1 MQNLFVFFLIMLT
14 AVISIPE
21 DALAQITAEPEL
33 ITSPAQSNEL
43 MNTLP
48 QEKGPVIVTASFE
61 LRDINDI
68 NDEAETFEFTGVLKL
83 SWHDP
88 RQAFDPVDEGVK
100 EKLYLGNFQFTE
112 MYTGWFPQ
120 VVLVNK
126 SGLYEKHGVL
136 LRVSPDG
143 SITLLE
149 AVDAAAKVDLNLQR
163 YPFDRQR
170 LEAVFEV
177 LGFDSNE
184 VVFKGEPGSING
196 VLNFDQLFQMPQWYL
211 TEINSLIRT
220 RNYTTIAGN
229 GTATSTFVVSMDLQR
244 RSFFILRLVVLPLMV
259 IVILS
264 WSVFWMDK
272 SSLGDRISVSFIGIL
287 TVVAYQMVLGEILP
301 RIAYINLMNL
311 FLNISFLTICA
322 SVIVNLRVSHF
333 DRHGKSEEGD
343 RLDLRCRWIFPMS
356 YFGLL
361 LVAALMAFFLLP
373 LL

>member
-1 MQNLFVFFLIMLT
+1 MQNLFVFLVAMLMAAT
-14 AVISIPE
+14 SIPE
-21 DALAQITAEPEL
+21 EALAQITAEPEL
-33 ITSPAQSNEL
+33 ITSPAQSNEF

-48 QEKGPVIVTASFE
+48 PGKGPVIVTASFE

-88 RQAFDPVDEGVK
+88 RQAFDPVAEGIE
-100 EKLYLGNFQFTE
+100 EKMYMGSFQFNE
-112 MYTGWFPQ
+112 IFTGWFPQ
-120 VVLVNK
+120 VILVNE

-136 LRVSPDG
+136 LRVRPDG
-143 SITLLE
+143 SLTLLE
-149 AVDAAAKVDLNLQR
+149 TVDAAAKVDLNLQR

-170 LEAVFEV
+170 LEAIFEV

-184 VVFKGEPGSING
+184 VVLRVEPGSNDG

-211 TEINSLIRT
+211 TGINSSIGT
-220 RNYTTIAGN
+220 RNNTPIAGN

-244 RSFFILRLVVLPLMV
+244 RSFFILRLVVLPLM
-259 IVILS
+259 IMVILS

-272 SSLGDRISVSFIGIL
+272 SSLGDRTSVSFIGIL

-333 DRHGKSEEGD
+333 DGQGKAEVGD
-343 RLDLRCRWIFPMS
+343 RLDRRCRWMFPMI

>member
-1 MQNLFVFFLIMLT
+1 MQNLFVFLLVLLT
-14 AVISIPE
+14 AATSIPE

-33 ITSPAQSNEL
+33 ITSPAQSNEF

-48 QEKGPVIVTASFE
+48 PGKGPVIVTASFE

-88 RQAFDPVDEGVK
+88 RQAFDPAAEGIE
-100 EKLYLGNFQFTE
+100 EKMYMGSFQFNE
-112 MYTGWFPQ
+112 IFTGWFPQ
-120 VVLVNK
+120 VVLVNE

-136 LRVSPDG
+136 LRVRPDG
-143 SITLLE
+143 SLTLLE
-149 AVDAAAKVDLNLQR
+149 TVDAAAKVDLNLQR

-170 LEAVFEV
+170 LEAIFEV

-184 VVFKGEPGSING
+184 VVLRVEPGSNDG

-211 TEINSLIRT
+211 TGINSSIGT
-220 RNYTTIAGN
+220 RNNTPIAGN

-244 RSFFILRLVVLPLMV
+244 RSFFILRLVVLPLM
-259 IVILS
+259 IMVILS

-272 SSLGDRISVSFIGIL
+272 SSLGDRTSVSFIGIL

-333 DRHGKSEEGD
+333 DGQGKAEAGD
-343 RLDLRCRWIFPMS
+343 RLDRRCRWMFPMI